1 MTRRSVAAAVLGV
14 AALVTALV
22 GGGALTAPTPA
33 AAATAPRLMVSDDGE
48 HWQGRLDSALFG
60 DDLRLVPGSSTTGTF
75 WVKNLSSEP
84 ATLTARL
91 VDVTTSSPAFAE
103 AVTVSSR
110 SDLDVGDLPPV
121 TLAGDGCT
129 RVLAPLRLAAGSEAP
144 VTVSVAL
151 AESAADGTAGQTL
164 DFGVLVTLTGL
175 TGATAPTGCSPAG
188 TAAPADPGG
197 SAETSA
203 GGAGGDGASS
213 ATIEAVTTR
222 ASSAAEAGGV
232 ASSGGDG
239 EGGAASSGDDTD
251 GDDVDGDGP
260 ARAGGGT
267 ELPVHALDVL
277 DDFVPVPLRGTW
289 LPLLIAAIAVSAGA
303 FVAVGRRHPADVDD
317 TAGERP

>member
-1 MTRRSVAAAVLGV
+1 MTATRRSVVAAVLGV

-22 GGGALTAPTPA
+22 GGGALTAPTSA

-60 DDLRLVPGSSTTGTF
+60 DDLRLVPGASATGTF

-110 SDLDVGDLPPV
+110 SDLDVGALPPV

-129 RVLAPLRLAAGSEAP
+129 RVLAPLRLAAGREVP

-151 AESAADGTAGQTL
+151 AESAADGTGGQTL

-175 TGATAPTGCSPAG
+175 AGAAVPADCAPTG
-188 TAAPADPGG
+188 TAAPADSAG
-197 SAETSA
+197 SVETSA
-203 GGAGGDGASS
+203 GGAGGGGVSS

-222 ASSAAEAGGV
+222 ASSAAGA
-232 ASSGGDG
+232 
-239 EGGAASSGDDTD
+239 GGAASSG
-251 GDDVDGDGP
+251 GGP
-260 ARAGGGT
+260 AGVGGT
-267 ELPVHALDVL
+267 ELPLHALDAL

-289 LPLLIAAIAVSAGA
+289 LPLMIAAIAVSSGA
-303 FVAVGRRHPADVDD
+303 FVAVGRRRPTEDDRASDDPARQ
-317 TAGERP
+317 RP